1 MTDFSILK
9 HSAICL
15 LSLTLTWRPS
25 VAAETLKI
33 VKSYDENNTKHQV
46 EAVIKFQLLDENN
59 KPQTLKEELNKED
72 IKLKSN
78 GKLVDN
84 FTLKKPDE
92 KNQTLITL
100 LFC

>member
-15 LSLTLTWRPS
+15 LNLTLTWQSS

-46 EAVIKFQLLDENN
+46 EAVIEF
-59 KPQTLKEELNKED
+59 
-72 IKLKSN
+72 
-78 GKLVDN
+78 
-84 FTLKKPDE
+84 
-92 KNQTLITL
+92 
-100 LFC
+100 